1 MFIVCHATQRANG
14 CRVACPAFDA
24 CPAAFALSH
33 DLAVSVGDLRT
44 CMAIW
49 IFVPVGKDGVAYAM
63 HTGIYKKPKCC
74 KRILKVSSNNYPEEM
89 FFYPE
94 SL

>member
-1 MFIVCHATQRANG
+1 MLCQFIGELH
-14 CRVACPAFDA
+14 PAFDA
-24 CPAAFALSH
+24 CLVAVAMSD

-63 HTGIYKKPKCC
+63 HTGTYKKPMCC
-74 KRILKVSSNNYPEEM
+74 KRRLKVGSNNYPEEM